1 MNKKVGKI
9 LTAAAAGAAV
19 GVAVKKLQDSRKE
32 KEDERIAAI
41 EEAVMNNRDYGDRK
55 AYLVGGGLATLAV
68 AAYLIRD
75 CRFPANQI
83 TVYEGMHI
91 LGGSNDGIGTPE
103 QGFVCRGGR
112 MLNEETYE
120 NFWELFS
127 SIPSIR
133 QPGRSVTE
141 EILNFDHAHP
151 TCAKARLVDRDG
163 KIQDVKSMGFNQADR
178 NALLKLLLTDEK
190 KLDNLTIQ
198 DWFKETP
205 HMFTTNFWHMW
216 QTTFAFQK
224 WSSLYEFRRY
234 MNRMIFEFSRI
245 ETLEGVTRTP
255 LNQYDSVIRP
265 LEAYLR
271 SHGVVFKENTE
282 VTDIDFADGA
292 GITIGGNFTENVG
305 ANLFWL
311 RAENDNTNGYGKWH
325 DDQNNAMDFVGLT
338 LPLTFDG
345 VKITPW
351 GMYGFVGS
359 RSLGGDAKGDIDDM
373 RAGMLPV
380 LPSGSDLTTLE
391 GNRSEGNAWWV
402 GITGEMTTFSPFRLA
417 GDFNYGSV
425 DMGTVR
431 SLSGYD
437 GATSKTIDLKRSGW
451 LASAIAEYK
460 LDFGV
465 PGLLLWYGSGDN
477 SNPYDG
483 SERMPTVDAGWSGS
497 SFGFDGGYGISSD
510 TILGT
515 SPVGTWGV
523 ALRMKDISFMEN
535 LTHAIQVGYYRGTNN
550 KNMPANAGMTTFHAS
565 YPDATGSMVGST
577 YLTTKDGAW
586 EATFDT
592 DYQIYKDLT
601 LAVEVGYI
609 NLDLDENVWG
619 KGVVDSYRENNVRGA
634 VTLQYTF

>member
-1 MNKKVGKI
+1 MKKVI
-9 LTAAAAGAAV
+9 TLLLAAGLVIGAASAAN
-19 GVAVKKLQDSRKE
+19 AVD
-32 KEDERIAAI
+32 I
-41 EEAVMNNRDYGDRK
+41 K
-55 AYLVGGGLATLAV
+55 AKGLWHNAMS
-68 AAYLIRD
+68 
-75 CRFPANQI
+75 F
-83 TVYEGMHI
+83 
-91 LGGSNDGIGTPE
+91 
-103 QGFVCRGGR
+103 
-112 MLNEETYE
+112 
-120 NFWELFS
+120 
-127 SIPSIR
+127 
-133 QPGRSVTE
+133 
-141 EILNFDHAHP
+141 
-151 TCAKARLVDRDG
+151 
-163 KIQDVKSMGFNQADR
+163 ADR
-178 NALLKLLLTDEK
+178 NFEKHNGSDKMQNATRIRTQIDVIASESLK
-190 KLDNLTIQ
+190 
-198 DWFKETP
+198 
-205 HMFTTNFWHMW
+205 
-216 QTTFAFQK
+216 
-224 WSSLYEFRRY
+224 
-234 MNRMIFEFSRI
+234 
-245 ETLEGVTRTP
+245 
-255 LNQYDSVIRP
+255 
-265 LEAYLR
+265 
-271 SHGVVFKENTE
+271 GVVYFEIGPQNWGKGADGASLGTDGRTVE
-282 VTDIDFADGA
+282 VRYSYIDWAIPETDVLVRMGLQPFVMPGFVAGSAVLDGDGA

-523 ALRMKDISFMEN
+523 ALRMKDISFMED
-535 LTHAIQVGYYRGTNN
+535 LTHIFRVGFVKGTNN
-550 KNMPANAGMTTFHAS
+550 TEMVRHGGAAL
-565 YPDATGSMVGST
+565 TGADGL
-577 YLTTKDGAW
+577 YLTTADKAW
-586 EATFDT
+586 EVNFDT
-592 DYQIYKDLT
+592 QYKIYKDLT
-601 LAVEVGYI
+601 LAVEIGYI
-609 NLDLDENVWG
+609 NLDLEKGVWG
-619 KGVVDSYRENNVRGA
+619 KTVDNNKENIARGA